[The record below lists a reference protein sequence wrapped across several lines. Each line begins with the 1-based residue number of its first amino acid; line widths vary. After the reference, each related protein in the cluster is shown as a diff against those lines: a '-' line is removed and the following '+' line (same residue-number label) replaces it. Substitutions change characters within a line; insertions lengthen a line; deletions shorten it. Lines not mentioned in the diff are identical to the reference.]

1 MKARGPGVMRLAAAC
16 LLLAAFQAG
25 AQQDAPPNAV
35 LLVAKPGLLDPNF
48 RQTVVLV
55 TQAADGSTVG
65 VILNRPTQA
74 KHEKS
79 GETVHAGGPVMPQVT
94 VALFRTESV
103 PQAAAFPVLKGVYL
117 SMHPAN
123 VDALLARRDGSYR
136 LYAGFAGWAP
146 RQLESEMAREG
157 WHMLPATEDVLF
169 RKDTGKLWQELL
181 ERAQAHK
188 TPHVQGPPRRYTFPH
203 EGRAAQLPRL
213 SAAGA

>member
-1 MKARGPGVMRLAAAC
+1 MRGIVA
-16 LLLAAFQAG
+16 LLLAFCGVTAG
-25 AQQDAPPNAV
+25 AQQDGPPNAV

-48 RQTVVLV
+48 RRTVVLV

-74 KHEKS
+74 KHETT

-103 PQAAAFPVLKGVYL
+103 PQAAAFPVLKGIYL

-169 RKDTGKLWQELL
+169 RTDTGKLWQELL
-181 ERAQAHK
+181 ERAQSRK
-188 TPHVQGPPRRYTFPH
+188 GPHVQDHPRRYTFPH

-213 SAAGA
+213 PAAGA

>member
-1 MKARGPGVMRLAAAC
+1 MRMLLAGRRLAAAALVLSC
-16 LLLAAFQAG
+16 AGAG
-25 AQQDAPPNAV
+25 AQQDGPPNAV
-35 LLVAKPGLLDPNF
+35 LLVAKPGMVDRNF

-65 VILNRPTQA
+65 VILNRPSA
-74 KHEKS
+74 ARHETT
-79 GETVHAGGPVMPQVT
+79 GETVYSGGPVMPQVT

-103 PQAAAFPVLKGVYL
+103 PQEAAFPVLKGVYL

-146 RQLESEMAREG
+146 RQLESEMARDG
-157 WHMLPATEDVLF
+157 WYMLPAGEDVLF
-169 RKDTGKLWQELL
+169 RTDTSGLWQELI
-181 ERAQAHK
+181 ERARARK
-188 TPHVQGPPRRYTFPH
+188 GPHVKGYPRRYTFRH
-203 EGRAAQLPRL
+203 EVRVAQLPRL